1 MAVAPVGMGWS
12 DIGSWDALHDF
23 AQEAGH
29 AAAPDSNVVAINT
42 EDCLIRSS
50 GPLIAAVGL
59 KDMIIVATDDAVMI
73 APRGRSQE
81 VRHLVDELKRRGPPV
96 LDHSASVEA
105 AWESRDRTRD
115 ERGKSVLI
123 RVGIG
128 GWN

>member
-1 MAVAPVGMGWS
+1 MGWS

-81 VRHLVDELKRRGPPV
+81 VRHLVDELKRRSEEHPSELQSLMRTPYA
-96 LDHSASVEA
+96 ASCL
-105 AWESRDRTRD
+105 
-115 ERGKSVLI
+115 KKKQI
-123 RVGIG
+123 
-128 GWN
+128 

>member
-1 MAVAPVGMGWS
+1 MEHWNRMAVAPVEMGWS

-42 EDCLIRSS
+42 ADCLIRSS

-59 KDMIIVATDDAVMI
+59 KDLIIVATDDAVMI

-81 VRHLVDELKRRGPPV
+81 VRPRVDELKRSGTPV
-96 LDHSASVEA
+96 LAPRARVA
-105 AWESRDRTRD
+105 AEGGSQRLRTR
-115 ERGKSVLI
+115 
-123 RVGIG
+123 G
-128 GWN
+128 GAT

>member
-1 MAVAPVGMGWS
+1 MEHWNRMAVAPVEMGWS

-42 EDCLIRSS
+42 EDCLIRPS

-59 KDMIIVATDDAVMI
+59 KDMIIVATDDAVMT

-81 VRHLVDELKRRGPPV
+81 GRPRG
-96 LDHSASVEA
+96 ANGRE
-105 AWESRDRTRD
+105 
-115 ERGKSVLI
+115 ER
-123 RVGIG
+123 RVGEKWG
-128 GWN
+128 